1 MTCQVQ
7 LLRVVPQCG
16 LPPLGW
22 PAAPLSAHLPSTPST
37 FSPRLFLSIR
47 FATLIYVPNAA
58 VGRGWRDHR
67 LACEPSRATRSLAPT
82 GPSLPLSS
90 RFLPKIPSKFR
101 RNSSLSRAQAPFEFR
116 DREPIRSESGDL
128 ARFDE
133 TTIVRRNVRG
143 RGERE
148 EMAGYFPR
156 LLPCRAVVTSR
167 IRGRREGTAISSS
180 VPLQISREGI
190 GETGRGERRL

>member
-82 GPSLPLSS
+82 GPSLPLSRPLFS
-90 RFLPKIPSKFR
+90 HPVFCQKFR
-101 RNSSLSRAQAPFEFR
+101 RNSVEIPLSPERKHLSSFETENRYAQRAEIWR
-116 DREPIRSESGDL
+116 DLTRRPSSG
-128 ARFDE
+128 
-133 TTIVRRNVRG
+133 
-143 RGERE
+143 
-148 EMAGYFPR
+148 
-156 LLPCRAVVTSR
+156 
-167 IRGRREGTAISSS
+167 GT
-180 VPLQISREGI
+180 
-190 GETGRGERRL
+190 

>member
-1 MTCQVQ
+1 M
-7 LLRVVPQCG
+7 RVVPQCG

-58 VGRGWRDHR
+58 VGRGWRDHQ

-82 GPSLPLSS
+82 GPSLPLSRPLS
-90 RFLPKIPSKFR
+90 HPVFCQKFR
-101 RNSSLSRAQAPFEFR
+101 RNSVEIPLSLPSASTVSSLETENRY
-116 DREPIRSESGDL
+116 GDL

-143 RGERE
+143 RGDGWLLPT
-148 EMAGYFPR
+148 ATS
-156 LLPCRAVVTSR
+156 LPCRRHEPHPRT
-167 IRGRREGTAISSS
+167 TISSS

>member
-1 MTCQVQ
+1 M
-7 LLRVVPQCG
+7 RVVPQCG

-58 VGRGWRDHR
+58 VGRGWRDHQ

-101 RNSSLSRAQAPFEFR
+101 RNSSLSGAQAPFEFR

-143 RGERE
+143 RGDGWLLPT
-148 EMAGYFPR
+148 ATS
-156 LLPCRAVVTSR
+156 LPCRRHEPHPRTTRRDGDKQFGTVANIAR
-167 IRGRREGTAISSS
+167 RNRRNREGREKVIDASSLDQN
-180 VPLQISREGI
+180 P
-190 GETGRGERRL
+190 

>member
-1 MTCQVQ
+1 M
-7 LLRVVPQCG
+7 RVVPQCG

-58 VGRGWRDHR
+58 VGRGWRDHQ

-82 GPSLPLSS
+82 GPSLPLSRPLS
-90 RFLPKIPSKFR
+90 HPVFCQKFR
-101 RNSSLSRAQAPFEFR
+101 RNSVEIPLSPERKHGFESR

-143 RGERE
+143 RGDGWLLPT
-148 EMAGYFPR
+148 ATS
-156 LLPCRAVVTSR
+156 LPCRRHEPHPRT
-167 IRGRREGTAISSS
+167 TISSS